1 MFLPW
6 NINNRICRVCDGD
19 PFKRYLPFASS
30 SCAKDERHVYSQRV
44 SSSRRDSFPSSSSS
58 WYGSTYSQCSP
69 SLPISPHIIT
79 PLSLRQLTWWEKKE
93 GWRQRDGS
101 CGPPVECVSFIRDGG
116 MQDEKRR
123 AYTPWL
129 LRCRRGT
136 SSEGLTYRTL
146 LIIMALIKKKGGWYD
161 STTHFIISL
170 SVFFFT
176 KVSAFSTWEKELHK
190 IVFDPRYLLLNPKER
205 KQVHVLFILSIY
217 IYIYIII

>member
-44 SSSRRDSFPSSSSS
+44 SSSRRDPFPSSSSS
-58 WYGSTYSQCSP
+58 WYGITYSQCCP
-69 SLPISPHIIT
+69 SLPIAPHIIT
-79 PLSLRQLTWWEKKE
+79 PLSLCQLTWWEKKE

-101 CGPPVECVSFIRDGG
+101 CGPHVECVSFIRDGG

-129 LRCRRGT
+129 WRRRRGT

-146 LIIMALIKKKGGWYD
+146 LIIMALIKKKRGGLIWFHD
-161 STTHFIISL
+161 SFYHL
-170 SVFFFT
+170 SVCFFYQGIS
-176 KVSAFSTWEKELHK
+176 VL
-190 IVFDPRYLLLNPKER
+190 YLGEGTP
-205 KQVHVLFILSIY
+205 
-217 IYIYIII
+217 